1 MSFEEKLNR
10 MIATRDKQVLKL
22 EEELEE
28 KNSIIEELTKINE
41 KSILAIGRDEIK
53 EEIVNRVT
61 GIYPEATV
69 DFVSELLEEIK
80 RDLIKVSTKKFLV
93 INRN

>member
-28 KNSIIEELTKINE
+28 KNRIIEELTKINE

-53 EEIVNRVT
+53 
-61 GIYPEATV
+61 
-69 DFVSELLEEIK
+69 
-80 RDLIKVSTKKFLV
+80 
-93 INRN
+93 

>member
-28 KNSIIEELTKINE
+28 KNRIIEELTKINE

-93 INRN
+93 KRLY

>member
-28 KNSIIEELTKINE
+28 KNRIIEELTKINE
-41 KSILAIGRDEIK
+41 KTILAIGRDEIK

>member
-1 MSFEEKLNR
+1 MQ
-10 MIATRDKQVLKL
+10 QVLKL

-28 KNSIIEELTKINE
+28 KNRIIEELTKINE

>member
-28 KNSIIEELTKINE
+28 KNRIIEELTKINE

-69 DFVSELLEEIK
+69 DFVSELL
-80 RDLIKVSTKKFLV
+80 
-93 INRN
+93 

>member
-28 KNSIIEELTKINE
+28 KNRIIEELTKINE

>member
-28 KNSIIEELTKINE
+28 KNRIIEELTKINE

-69 DFVSELLEEIK
+69 YFVSELLEEIK

>member
-22 EEELEE
+22 EDELEE
-28 KNSIIEELTKINE
+28 KNRIIEERTKINE

-93 INRN
+93 INRK

>member
-28 KNSIIEELTKINE
+28 KNRIIEELTKINE

-69 DFVSELLEEIK
+69 DFVSELLDEIK

>member
-1 MSFEEKLNR
+1 MAFEEKLNR

-28 KNSIIEELTKINE
+28 KNRIIEELTKINE

>member
-28 KNSIIEELTKINE
+28 KNRIIEELTKINE
-41 KSILAIGRDEIK
+41 KSILAIGRYEIK

-69 DFVSELLEEIK
+69 DFASELLEEIK

>member
-1 MSFEEKLNR
+1 MSFEETLNR

-28 KNSIIEELTKINE
+28 KNRIIEELTKINE

>member
-22 EEELEE
+22 EDELEE
-28 KNSIIEELTKINE
+28 KNRIIEERTKINE